1 MADALSGVFGRE
13 AELLVLTSFLDD
25 VPAGP
30 TALLLDGD
38 AGVGKTT
45 LWKQGVEAARSRS
58 CRVLA
63 CQPVESEAKLS
74 FAALGDL
81 LGGILDETDIAL
93 PRPQTKALDV
103 AMLRAEPEG
112 APPDSRAVAMAVLG
126 VLRLVSRAGPVI
138 VAIDDIQWLD
148 QPTATVLEFVLRR
161 LEIEPI
167 GILASLRSGEE
178 TADPLGLDRSL
189 QEGRLRRMTVGP
201 LTVDALGHLLR
212 VRLGADLA
220 RPTVG
225 RLHAV
230 SGGNPFFALEI
241 ARAFLRGD
249 EPANGQQLPVPDSLR
264 ELVRRRV
271 AALPAEDRDT
281 LLAVA
286 AMSAPSV
293 ALIEAVV
300 GTDGTPEALSRGVEA
315 GVVEIEADH
324 VRFTHPLFGSAI
336 FSEAPPEQRRAL
348 HRRLAAVSPEPEERA
363 RHLALGTEAPDPDV
377 AAALD
382 EAARRARSR
391 GAPDAAGE
399 LSEMALR
406 FTPRDRPEERLDRS
420 LEAAKHHVAAGDAQ
434 GARVI
439 LEAAADAAPPGP
451 LRARALRWLAFV
463 RPADGSWTMAL
474 ETFRRA
480 LDQAGGDEAL
490 RAEIEQG
497 LGYACLFTGDL
508 AAAEPHARSALE
520 LAERIAEPAVLAEA
534 LQFVAYVE
542 FASGRGLRPDLLDR
556 AVTLEQQ
563 TEESWVWDEVRPSV
577 TRAQLLKYTD
587 RFEEARS
594 AFRVVLERA
603 LEQGKEHPVPLLHYH
618 LAELECWAG
627 NWEAAEDHARQ
638 SLQASIQLRET
649 AHYRTIALYARALVD
664 AHLGRTDAAREA
676 ASEGLE
682 LAEGV
687 GPVTSQILNLSVLG
701 FLELFQGNPAGT
713 HRHLAR
719 AAELATAM
727 GVEEPALFR
736 FVPDEVEALVA
747 LGDLDAAAAMLD
759 PFEERARRLD
769 RAWALATGAR
779 CRGLLLAAA
788 GDVTGA
794 LEATEHALTQHER
807 VPEPF
812 ALARTH
818 FSRGRIQRRA
828 KLKAEARESFER
840 ALQIYADLG
849 SRPWAERAGREARRV
864 GVRAAGPFEL
874 TPTEQRVASFVAQG
888 HSNRE
893 AADALFMSVNTVE
906 WNLSRIYRKLGI
918 RSRMELA
925 AKLRSDE

>member
-1 MADALSGVFGRE
+1 
-13 AELLVLTSFLDD
+13 
-25 VPAGP
+25 
-30 TALLLDGD
+30 
-38 AGVGKTT
+38 
-45 LWKQGVEAARSRS
+45 
-58 CRVLA
+58 
-63 CQPVESEAKLS
+63 
-74 FAALGDL
+74 
-81 LGGILDETDIAL
+81 
-93 PRPQTKALDV
+93 
-103 AMLRAEPEG
+103 
-112 APPDSRAVAMAVLG
+112 
-126 VLRLVSRAGPVI
+126 
-138 VAIDDIQWLD
+138 
-148 QPTATVLEFVLRR
+148 
-161 LEIEPI
+161 
-167 GILASLRSGEE
+167 
-178 TADPLGLDRSL
+178 
-189 QEGRLRRMTVGP
+189 
-201 LTVDALGHLLR
+201 
-212 VRLGADLA
+212 
-220 RPTVG
+220 
-225 RLHAV
+225 
-230 SGGNPFFALEI
+230 
-241 ARAFLRGD
+241 
-249 EPANGQQLPVPDSLR
+249 
-264 ELVRRRV
+264 
-271 AALPAEDRDT
+271 
-281 LLAVA
+281 
-286 AMSAPSV
+286 
-293 ALIEAVV
+293 
-300 GTDGTPEALSRGVEA
+300 
-315 GVVEIEADH
+315 
-324 VRFTHPLFGSAI
+324 
-336 FSEAPPEQRRAL
+336 
-348 HRRLAAVSPEPEERA
+348 
-363 RHLALGTEAPDPDV
+363 
-377 AAALD
+377 
-382 EAARRARSR
+382 
-391 GAPDAAGE
+391 
-399 LSEMALR
+399 
-406 FTPRDRPEERLDRS
+406 
-420 LEAAKHHVAAGDAQ
+420 
-434 GARVI
+434 
-439 LEAAADAAPPGP
+439 
-451 LRARALRWLAFV
+451 
-463 RPADGSWTMAL
+463 
-474 ETFRRA
+474 
-480 LDQAGGDEAL
+480 
-490 RAEIEQG
+490 
-497 LGYACLFTGDL
+497 
-508 AAAEPHARSALE
+508 
-520 LAERIAEPAVLAEA
+520 
-534 LQFVAYVE
+534 
-542 FASGRGLRPDLLDR
+542 
-556 AVTLEQQ
+556 
-563 TEESWVWDEVRPSV
+563 
-577 TRAQLLKYTD
+577 
-587 RFEEARS
+587 
-594 AFRVVLERA
+594 VLERA

-779 CRGLLLAAA
+779 CRGLLLAA

-888 HSNRE
+888 HSNQE